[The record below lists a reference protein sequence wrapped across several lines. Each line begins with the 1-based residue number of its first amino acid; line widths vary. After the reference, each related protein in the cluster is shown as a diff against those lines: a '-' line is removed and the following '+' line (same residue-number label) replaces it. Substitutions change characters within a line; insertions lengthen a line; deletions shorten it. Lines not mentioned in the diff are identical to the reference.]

1 MGSSMSKF
9 YGEERLYVYTNFV
22 ASSLLILLFG
32 ATFIR
37 VWVGSHYRLVMGI
50 VSLLFFA
57 NVMYLVNC
65 IGISAFLDIP
75 AHAYNNGDS
84 QIEWNC
90 EISIG
95 QSIGDLCFS
104 EAQWMLAFFFFKI
117 ARNMPRV
124 INGEEMQD
132 YKCVK
137 WTGIF
142 FNAIFPLA
150 EGGILLWYYVTDET

>member
-1 MGSSMSKF
+1 MGSNMSKF
-9 YGEERLYVYTNFV
+9 EREELIYVYSYFV
-22 ASSLLILLFG
+22 SSSLLILMFG

-37 VWVGSHYRLVMGI
+37 VWVGSHYRLVLGI

-65 IGISAFLDIP
+65 IGIAAILGIP
-75 AHAYNNGDS
+75 AHNNADNP
-84 QIEWNC
+84 QLLWNC
-90 EISIG
+90 EVSIG
-95 QSIGDLCFS
+95 QLVGDLCFS
-104 EAQWMLAFFFFKI
+104 EAQWMLAFFFYKI
-117 ARNMPRV
+117 SRNMPRV

-150 EGGILLWYYVTDET
+150 EGGFLLWYYIT